1 MLTWG
6 PPADHG
12 GSAIAGYLV
21 ERSADVDPRVWRKL
35 ASNHE
40 ETAYEDVVEPEAA
53 RDKNTDVTRHYR
65 VSATNAIGT
74 GDPSDPVR
82 GTIETGLA
90 DAPAGLTA
98 TAVGGTRIDLAWKEP
113 ADEGESLVTGYRIE
127 WSEDGN
133 APWEALVEDTGSTDR
148 SHSDTMELD
157 SETTRHY
164 RVAAINGQG
173 TGPRSEP
180 AHATTDDIVMPMP
193 VSASVAASGAALTI
207 VFDEA
212 LDAVAARLPAAARFA
227 VAATDG
233 ACIGVGGV
241 TVSGTDVTLALS
253 LAGGVPAIKR
263 GQTVTVGYTDPS
275 AGDDAAAVQ
284 DDDGNDAATFASL
297 AVANGSNVDPTAPAR
312 PTGLVAE
319 AGGDTRI
326 GLAWRAPCNTG
337 GRAITGYRIERSAD
351 DGNGNSDG
359 NWEEV
364 VADTGSTEV
373 AYPDTGRDRGTRY
386 HYRVSARNAPGAA
399 GLGPVSDV
407 ADTATTMTG
416 PGAPTGLGAT
426 AIGTTIRLSWMKPAD
441 EGNTAIRGYKIERS
455 ADDGSGNSDGNWE
468 VLEDDTG
475 TTATTYDDEGLGH
488 GETYHYRV
496 SAFNSDS
503 AGPVSNVADATI
515 DIRGP
520 VPQSASVAAAGTT
533 LTIAFDEAL
542 DAAAANL
549 PAAARFAIAAPDGA
563 RFAIGAVSVSGT
575 HATLALASGSAVI
588 RTGQAVTVAYTDPN
602 AGDDTGGVVQDA
614 VGNDAEDFTLGPG
627 LSVTVNNGST
637 EAAGAPGA
645 PENFAAEPGGDT
657 SIVLTW
663 DAPADTGGT
672 AIASYRIEVSPS
684 GADGSW
690 TALEAAHDAAIERRY
705 PHTGLDPA
713 TTRHYRIRAMHAA
726 NVGAWSA
733 AVQTMTTSGAPDA
746 PTGLEATAGLPS
758 PRDGTTLI
766 DLVWMKP
773 ADEGDSAITS
783 YRIEWSADGA
793 SDWTEL
799 VATHDTMAGGA
810 IVTGYTDTGL
820 GSETTR
826 HYRVF
831 AINDDGRSL
840 PSDTAH
846 TTTADIAGPE
856 PVSASVTASGTALT
870 IVFDETLEAAPA
882 RLPAAARFRIAAA
895 DGAEI
900 AIGTVSVSATDV
912 TLTFTSGSAV
922 IRTGQAVTVA
932 YTDPNAGDDARGVV
946 QDDDGNDAAPF
957 TLGPGLSV
965 TVSNGSAVAAGVP
978 GAPRALAAEGTGGD
992 RIGLRWDAPVDTGG
1006 QAIAGYLVEVSE
1018 SGAGGPWTE
1027 LVDNHNT
1034 MTGGRFEYVH
1044 MNLDPGDVRHYRI
1057 RARNAAGLGAFSNVD
1072 DGTAVPPGAPDA
1084 PAQLTATA
1092 NDAMPGDASTRID
1105 LTWAKPA
1112 NEGDSAITGYRIEV
1126 SADVDPLVWR
1136 ELVANHAVMENGA
1149 IVTAYADTGL
1159 GSEETRPYRVF
1170 AINGEGR
1177 SLASDAAQATT
1188 GDIAGPEPA
1197 SASVAATGDS
1207 LTIAFD
1213 EALDAAAARLPAA
1226 ARFEISAADGAE
1238 IAIGR
1243 LGERHGRDAGAHE
1256 RLRRHPDGP
1265 GGDGGLHR
1273 PERGRRCARGGAG
1286 RRRQRRGGVHHRP
1299 RAASRR
1305 STTILARPS
1314 PPPARRARS
1323 RPRARAATG
1332 SG

>member
-1 MLTWG
+1 MTGSGTGIAIVFDEALDGDPANAPATDRFAVSVDGVPAAAGSVVVWSALKQVVLGGFSPAIRDGQAVTVAYTDLTDGDDATGVIQDDDGNDAATPFEEFAVANDSIQARTAPGKPENLAAEPGEDRIVLTWG

-284 DDDGNDAATFASL
+284 DDDGNDAATFAGL
-297 AVANGSNVDPTAPAR
+297 AVANGSDVDPTAPAR

-359 NWEEV
+359 NWEELE
-364 VADTGSTEV
+364 DDGSTDV
-373 AYPDTGRDRGTRY
+373 AYSDTGRGRGTRY

-441 EGNTAIRGYKIERS
+441 EGASAIRGYKIERS

-602 AGDDTGGVVQDA
+602 GGDDTAGVVQDA

-637 EAAGAPGA
+637 VAPTVATRPTGLVAMAAG
-645 PENFAAEPGGDT
+645 DT
-657 SIVLTW
+657 RIDLSW
-663 DAPADTGGT
+663 NAPADNGGRAITG
-672 AIASYRIEVSPS
+672 YRIERST
-684 GADGSW
+684 DGGL
-690 TALEAAHDAAIERRY
+690 TYPATPLVANHDAKEDGAIVRAYRDTDVM
-705 PHTGLDPA
+705 PG
-713 TTRHYRIRAMHAA
+713 TTRHYRVSAINMIGAGPVSDAEHA
-726 NVGAWSA
+726 
-733 AVQTMTTSGAPDA
+733 TTSNCAPGA
-746 PTGLEATAGLPS
+746 PTGLGLTAVAAALGATS
-758 PRDGTTLI
+758 TQI
-766 DLVWMKP
+766 DLSWTAP
-773 ADEGDSAITS
+773 TDLGTPPSTIRG
-783 YRIEWSADGA
+783 YRIERSADGNA
-793 SDWTEL
+793 PWTVL
-799 VATHDTMAGGA
+799 VADTE
-810 IVTGYTDTGL
+810 DTATSHSDEGL
-820 GSETTR
+820 ASETTR
-826 HYRVF
+826 HYRVS
-831 AINDDGRSL
+831 AMVSGCDSAGP
-840 PSDTAH
+840 PSDAESATS
-846 TTTADIAGPE
+846 ADIVAPA
-856 PVSASVTASGTALT
+856 PVSASVAAAGTTLT
-870 IVFDETLEAAPA
+870 IV
-882 RLPAAARFRIAAA
+882 
-895 DGAEI
+895 
-900 AIGTVSVSATDV
+900 
-912 TLTFTSGSAV
+912 
-922 IRTGQAVTVA
+922 
-932 YTDPNAGDDARGVV
+932 
-946 QDDDGNDAAPF
+946 
-957 TLGPGLSV
+957 
-965 TVSNGSAVAAGVP
+965 
-978 GAPRALAAEGTGGD
+978 
-992 RIGLRWDAPVDTGG
+992 
-1006 QAIAGYLVEVSE
+1006 
-1018 SGAGGPWTE
+1018 
-1027 LVDNHNT
+1027 
-1034 MTGGRFEYVH
+1034 
-1044 MNLDPGDVRHYRI
+1044 
-1057 RARNAAGLGAFSNVD
+1057 
-1072 DGTAVPPGAPDA
+1072 
-1084 PAQLTATA
+1084 
-1092 NDAMPGDASTRID
+1092 
-1105 LTWAKPA
+1105 
-1112 NEGDSAITGYRIEV
+1112 
-1126 SADVDPLVWR
+1126 
-1136 ELVANHAVMENGA
+1136 
-1149 IVTAYADTGL
+1149 
-1159 GSEETRPYRVF
+1159 
-1170 AINGEGR
+1170 
-1177 SLASDAAQATT
+1177 
-1188 GDIAGPEPA
+1188 
-1197 SASVAATGDS
+1197 
-1207 LTIAFD
+1207 FD

-1226 ARFEISAADGAE
+1226 ARFEISAPDGAE
-1238 IAIGR
+1238 IAIGTVSVSGTDVTLALTSGSAVIR
-1243 LGERHGRDAGAHE
+1243 TGQAVTVAYSDPNAGDDA
-1256 RLRRHPDGP
+1256 
-1265 GGDGGLHR
+1265 
-1273 PERGRRCARGGAG
+1273 AG
-1286 RRRQRRGGVHHRP
+1286 WSRTTTATTRRRSRSG
-1299 RAASRR
+1299 RA
-1305 STTILARPS
+1305 
-1314 PPPARRARS
+1314 
-1323 RPRARAATG
+1323 
-1332 SG
+1332 

>member
-1 MLTWG
+1 M
-6 PPADHG
+6 
-12 GSAIAGYLV
+12 
-21 ERSADVDPRVWRKL
+21 
-35 ASNHE
+35 
-40 ETAYEDVVEPEAA
+40 
-53 RDKNTDVTRHYR
+53 
-65 VSATNAIGT
+65 
-74 GDPSDPVR
+74 
-82 GTIETGLA
+82 
-90 DAPAGLTA
+90 
-98 TAVGGTRIDLAWKEP
+98 
-113 ADEGESLVTGYRIE
+113 
-127 WSEDGN
+127 
-133 APWEALVEDTGSTDR
+133 
-148 SHSDTMELD
+148 
-157 SETTRHY
+157 
-164 RVAAINGQG
+164 
-173 TGPRSEP
+173 
-180 AHATTDDIVMPMP
+180 
-193 VSASVAASGAALTI
+193 
-207 VFDEA
+207 
-212 LDAVAARLPAAARFA
+212 
-227 VAATDG
+227 
-233 ACIGVGGV
+233 
-241 TVSGTDVTLALS
+241 
-253 LAGGVPAIKR
+253 
-263 GQTVTVGYTDPS
+263 
-275 AGDDAAAVQ
+275 
-284 DDDGNDAATFASL
+284 
-297 AVANGSNVDPTAPAR
+297 
-312 PTGLVAE
+312 
-319 AGGDTRI
+319 
-326 GLAWRAPCNTG
+326 
-337 GRAITGYRIERSAD
+337 
-351 DGNGNSDG
+351 
-359 NWEEV
+359 
-364 VADTGSTEV
+364 
-373 AYPDTGRDRGTRY
+373 
-386 HYRVSARNAPGAA
+386 
-399 GLGPVSDV
+399 
-407 ADTATTMTG
+407 
-416 PGAPTGLGAT
+416 
-426 AIGTTIRLSWMKPAD
+426 
-441 EGNTAIRGYKIERS
+441 
-455 ADDGSGNSDGNWE
+455 
-468 VLEDDTG
+468 LEDDTG

-932 YTDPNAGDDARGVV
+932 YTDPNAGDDTGGVV
-946 QDDDGNDAAPF
+946 QDDDGNDAAAVHARA
-957 TLGPGLSV
+957 GPERDGD
-965 TVSNGSAVAAGVP
+965 NGSAVRPACPRRAA
-978 GAPRALAAEGTGGD
+978 RARGRGHGRRPDRAEMGCAGGHRRAGD
-992 RIGLRWDAPVDTGG
+992 RRLPRRGVRERRRRP
-1006 QAIAGYLVEVSE
+1006 
-1018 SGAGGPWTE
+1018 
-1027 LVDNHNT
+1027 
-1034 MTGGRFEYVH
+1034 
-1044 MNLDPGDVRHYRI
+1044 LD
-1057 RARNAAGLGAFSNVD
+1057 RARRQ
-1072 DGTAVPPGAPDA
+1072 P
-1084 PAQLTATA
+1084 Q
-1092 NDAMPGDASTRID
+1092 
-1105 LTWAKPA
+1105 
-1112 NEGDSAITGYRIEV
+1112 
-1126 SADVDPLVWR
+1126 
-1136 ELVANHAVMENGA
+1136 H
-1149 IVTAYADTGL
+1149 
-1159 GSEETRPYRVF
+1159 
-1170 AINGEGR
+1170 
-1177 SLASDAAQATT
+1177 
-1188 GDIAGPEPA
+1188 
-1197 SASVAATGDS
+1197 
-1207 LTIAFD
+1207 D
-1213 EALDAAAARLPAA
+1213 E
-1226 ARFEISAADGAE
+1226 
-1238 IAIGR
+1238 
-1243 LGERHGRDAGAHE
+1243 
-1256 RLRRHPDGP
+1256 
-1265 GGDGGLHR
+1265 
-1273 PERGRRCARGGAG
+1273 
-1286 RRRQRRGGVHHRP
+1286 
-1299 RAASRR
+1299 
-1305 STTILARPS
+1305 
-1314 PPPARRARS
+1314 
-1323 RPRARAATG
+1323 
-1332 SG
+1332 